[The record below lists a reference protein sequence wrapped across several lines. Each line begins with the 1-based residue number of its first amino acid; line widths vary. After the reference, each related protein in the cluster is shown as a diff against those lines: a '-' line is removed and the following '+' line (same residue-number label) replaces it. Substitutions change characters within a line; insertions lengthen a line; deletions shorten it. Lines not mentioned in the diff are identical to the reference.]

1 MMNTYQ
7 EPILNIILLAADI
20 VATSV
25 TESADDLGQWNGDWF
40 PKNSGGDK

>member
-7 EPILNIILLAADI
+7 VPILNIILLAADI

-40 PKNSGGDK
+40 PKNSGSNK